1 MRRFRFDPLV
11 LASLVLALVAASGYA
26 AAAIYRH
33 DHFGTN
39 AYDLGIYDQSL
50 WLLSELHPLAD
61 NTVQRLPSAFV
72 ELPLMFVLFPLYWL
86 WDDARML
93 LTAQAVLLAGAS
105 IPLFFW
111 ARAVIGGVA
120 ALLFQCAYL
129 AFFGVIAGAIFDFHP
144 AAVAAPLVATA
155 LYALVTQRT
164 TLLLVAC
171 ALLLLTK
178 ENYAF
183 VVLAFGLY
191 LAVAYRRPR
200 IGLSI
205 ALAAVASFAFAYKI
219 YLPWISGGAPYAAWF
234 YDALGPDPGSAAW
247 HVVRHPVDT
256 VQIFFTPEDKRIGL
270 FNLFAPWLF
279 LPLLSPLLLLGLPTL
294 AERFLGSKEAYWLQ
308 GFHYTLPLAPVLAFA
323 AVDATRRLARRID
336 SRAAVAAGICV
347 LLVGLYFTF
356 WRLRPLAELERYATP
371 SQIEAI
377 EVCLDAI
384 PPDALVAATSALVPH
399 LSHRRRVYVL
409 DDRPTPD
416 ADYYAFDR
424 ATWTFPYDQTKIE
437 ALAAGLRD
445 RGYKTRCEREST
457 TVLAR

>member
-1 MRRFRFDPLV
+1 VRRLRLDPLV
-11 LASLVLALVAASGYA
+11 LAALALALVAAAGYA

-33 DHFGTN
+33 DHFGSN
-39 AYDLGIYDQSL
+39 GYDLGIYDQSL

-61 NTVQRLPSAFV
+61 NTVQRMPSVFV
-72 ELPLMFVLFPLYWL
+72 ELPLMFALFPLYWL

-93 LTAQAVLLAGAS
+93 LVAQAVLLAGAS
-105 IPLFFW
+105 IPLFLW
-111 ARAVIGGVA
+111 ARAVVGEIA

-129 AFFGVIAGAIFDFHP
+129 VFFGVIAGAIFDFHP

-164 TLLLVAC
+164 ALLLVAC

-191 LAVAYRRPR
+191 VAVAYRRPR
-200 IGLSI
+200 LGLGI
-205 ALAAVASFAFAYKI
+205 AAAAVAWFAFVYKV

-234 YDALGPDPGSAAW
+234 YDALGADPGSAAW
-247 HVVRHPVDT
+247 NVVRHPADT

-323 AVDATRRLARRID
+323 AVDATRRLARRVD
-336 SRAAVAAGICV
+336 ARVAVAAGLC
-347 LLVGLYFTF
+347 LLLAGLYFTF
-356 WRLRPLAELERYATP
+356 WRLRPLAELERYAT
-371 SQIEAI
+371 SRQIEAI
-377 EVCLDAI
+377 QTCLRAI
-384 PPDALVAATSALVPH
+384 PPDASVAATSALVPH
-399 LSHRRRVYVL
+399 LSHRRQVYVL
-409 DDRPTPD
+409 DDRPIPD
-416 ADYYAFDR
+416 ADYYALDR
-424 ATWTFPYDQTKIE
+424 ATWIFPFNHARIE
-437 ALAAGLRD
+437 ALATRLRET
-445 RGYKTRCEREST
+445 GYETRCEREST